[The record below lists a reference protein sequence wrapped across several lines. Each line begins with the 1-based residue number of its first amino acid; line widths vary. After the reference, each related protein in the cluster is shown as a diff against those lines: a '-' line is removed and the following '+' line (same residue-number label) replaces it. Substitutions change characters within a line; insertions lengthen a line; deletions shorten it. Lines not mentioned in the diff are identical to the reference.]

1 MEALCLEV
9 FNGLAPFSHAMQNSP
24 WEGPFVLGVAEI
36 LILDSSVYVYCNI
49 IEKRLWVFQNKLR

>member
-9 FNGLAPFSHAMQNSP
+9 FDGLAPFSDAMQNSP
-24 WEGPFVLGVAEI
+24 WEGSFILGVAEI

-49 IEKRLWVFQNKLR
+49 IEKRLWVFQKELG